1 MRVALKTNKEKVKK
15 VLDALPFGFGTN
27 IVIPLIKWFLAVFV
41 YQKPIVNFRKKRFAK
56 HEANSIE
63 LELRRGAVQVTLV
76 YDNYVSPPTYGDY
89 LYVILLGRYFVAQ
102 GRRVNF
108 LIVDSEHR
116 DDWCDLTGIEKEK
129 FVSDQVILA
138 EALLDSTFAKIE
150 RVSWDNALQRIAA
163 SASGYFPFR
172 DCIDRRE
179 AIYNHC
185 FNLLNQLLFHK
196 DCLFLKHVLFSH
208 EQISSKVVISE
219 VGKKYVTL
227 ACRYSKKWGFY
238 RNMSDKEFLSLCE
251 RLRQTYPHHA
261 TMIVSDQIGCDY
273 FSQLAQKNNFDIIF
287 SKKYSQSFLG
297 DGALVLGSEFF
308 LQVRG
313 GGIAIFP
320 MFSTVPYEIV
330 APLANE
336 VMWSKSKVLS
346 FQNATQLFFNRVQ

>member
-1 MRVALKTNKEKVKK
+1 MRVALKMNKEKVQML
-15 VLDALPFGFGTN
+15 LDVLPFGFGTN
-27 IVIPLIKWFLAVFV
+27 FVISLIKWFLDVFI
-41 YQKPIVNFRKKRFAK
+41 YQKPILNFRKKQFAK
-56 HEANSIE
+56 HEANCIE
-63 LELRRGAVQVTLV
+63 LELRRGAFQITLV

-102 GRRVNF
+102 GRTVNF
-108 LIVDSEHR
+108 LIVDSEYR
-116 DDWCDLTGIEKEK
+116 DDWCDLTGLEKEK

-138 EALLDSTFAKIE
+138 EALLDSAFAKIE
-150 RVSWDNALQRIAA
+150 RVSWDNAQKRIDA
-163 SASGYFPFR
+163 SASEYFPFR
-172 DCIDRRE
+172 DLICKKV

-185 FNLLNQLLFHK
+185 FNLLNQLLLHK
-196 DCLFLKHVLFSH
+196 DYLFLKRILFSH

-227 ACRYSKKWGFY
+227 ACRYSKKWAFN

-261 TMIVSDQIGCDY
+261 TMIVSDHIGCDY
-273 FSQLAQKNNFDIIF
+273 FSQLAQKNNLDILF
-287 SKKYSQSFLG
+287 SNKYSQSFLG

-308 LQVRG
+308 VQVRG

-330 APLANE
+330 APLHNE

-346 FQNATQLFFNRVQ
+346 FQNATQLFFNRPQ